1 MTENN
6 KPEWLEIAE
15 NDGPIAPPKA
25 SKSLPLAALVAVT
38 LILGVGAIVA
48 QTQEEPPANAV
59 ETVSSQPTQNQEA
72 TPTTSASEVAQTTS
86 VARIANPAAS
96 SITTPNAGLKNPS
109 IASLP
114 TSNDDEDDEEDD
126 EGDER
131 SRHGKHHDDDDEGDD
146 D

>member
-6 KPEWLEIAE
+6 KPEWFEITAD
-15 NDGPIAPPKA
+15 DGPIAPPKA
-25 SKSLPLAALVAVT
+25 SKTLPIAAVVAT
-38 LILGVGAIVA
+38 ALILGVGAIVA
-48 QTQEEPPANAV
+48 QTQEEAPANAV
-59 ETVSSQPTQNQEA
+59 ETVSSQPTQNQET
-72 TPTTSASEVAQTTS
+72 TPTTSASEVSPTTS
-86 VARIANPAAS
+86 VVRIANPAAS
-96 SITTPNAGLKNPS
+96 SITTPTAGLKNPS

-126 EGDER
+126 DD